1 MTMIEN
7 RFVAPL
13 LLLLGALLMPAAQA
27 QTPRQLMWD
36 DLVPKAAGAEDP
48 FAKLTREQL
57 TDLALV
63 ASVRDRKARGE
74 TVSPADAADE
84 QTLSRK
90 LKQGGVNVDDLLAR
104 RKEIAAQRQRASG
117 GVNQTLNGK
126 VVHIPGYLLPLEYSG
141 KLVSEFLLVPWV
153 GACIHT
159 PPPPPNQI
167 VHVRPEKPF
176 ETNGMFAAVW
186 VTGTLATTS
195 TKKSLFMLDGSS
207 DIDVGYSL
215 RASLV
220 EPYKE

>member
-7 RFVAPL
+7 RFIAPL
-13 LLLLGALLMPAAQA
+13 LLLLGALLMPSAQA

-126 VVHIPGYLLPLEYSG
+126 VVRIPGYLLPLEYSG